1 MDRMPDAMLM
11 NSPGLWHLMQRVHAV
26 SGLTELRFLLLNET
40 RNILQYRQAALLSD
54 AEGLLALSGV
64 ARADRHT
71 PYGVWLE
78 ALAASQKGPS
88 TALHLQASDLPAAL
102 ASEWSNWWPEHAI
115 LLRNEDGLCAL
126 FACEQRCHEDDL
138 AQLLQWWSVWSRHC
152 QLMQTNGSKNWRI
165 SLTALKD
172 AFKPLEGQAWW
183 HNRRYQVAAAVLII
197 CLFPVRLSV
206 LAPGELVPVNP
217 VWVRSPIEGVIDTFH
232 IQPNQSVNKGAPL
245 LGFDEILIQS
255 KLDVARQTL
264 ATAEAEY
271 RQASQL
277 ALGDNRYKSQMSLL
291 VGKIE
296 EKRAEAEFLAAQLE
310 RARIAAP
317 ADGVVL
323 MDDPGEWIG
332 KPVTIG
338 ERILRIAKPG
348 ESEIEAWLPIG
359 DAIELQAGHTVSL
372 HLNASPLSPVQ
383 ATIRYMAHDAVQ
395 RPDGQFAYR
404 VRATLSEQTTHRIGL
419 KGTAKLNGDRVP
431 FIYWAM
437 RRPLAS
443 LRTALGI

>member
-1 MDRMPDAMLM
+1 MDRMPETALM
-11 NSPGLWHLMQRVHAV
+11 SSPGLWHLMQRVHAV
-26 SGLTELRFLLLNET
+26 SGVAELRFLLLNET
-40 RNILQYRQAALLSD
+40 RNVFDYRQAALVD
-54 AEGLLALSGV
+54 DEQGLLALSGV

-71 PYGVWLE
+71 PYAVWLE
-78 ALAASQKGPS
+78 AVSAAVPRMPAVCRLHASALPVQLAADWVK
-88 TALHLQASDLPAAL
+88 
-102 ASEWSNWWPEHAI
+102 WWPEHAVLLQNDSGQRAFFASEQSCSDDDLSQLSHWWTVWTRHAE
-115 LLRNEDGLCAL
+115 LLRTRDTQSWRLS
-126 FACEQRCHEDDL
+126 
-138 AQLLQWWSVWSRHC
+138 LQSI
-152 QLMQTNGSKNWRI
+152 K
-165 SLTALKD
+165 A
-172 AFKPLEGQAWW
+172 AFQPLENQPWW
-183 HNRRYQVAAAVLII
+183 RNRRNQLIGAVLAL
-197 CLFPVRLSV
+197 CLLPVRLSV

-232 IQPNQSVNKGAPL
+232 VQPNQTVSKGAPL

-255 KLDVARQTL
+255 RLDVARQTL

-296 EKRAEAEFLAAQLE
+296 EKRTEAEFLAGQLE
-310 RARIAAP
+310 RARLSAP
-317 ADGVVL
+317 ADGIVL

-332 KPVTIG
+332 KPVVVG

-348 ESEIEAWLPIG
+348 ESEVEAWLPIG
-359 DAIELQAGHTVSL
+359 DAIGLEPGHTLSL

-383 ATIRYMAHDAVQ
+383 ATLRYMAHDAVQ

-404 VRATLSEQTTHRIGL
+404 VRATLSEPTDHRIGL

-431 FIYWAM
+431 LIYWVM

-443 LRTALGI
+443 MRSALGI